1 VELVYAQS
9 VVDQRCIFHKLKNVR
24 DKCRTELHGDD
35 HKEERRQLMQEA
47 GAVYHAESAQQ
58 AKELLAV
65 WSLKWGEMA
74 PKSVATFGR
83 DFDATI
89 AYYQLQGVALEWVR
103 STSLLERVNR
113 QLRRKFRQALS
124 FGSNVG
130 AEVAL
135 YLQVQRLHA
144 QWNRTSWW
152 QTSHALYFDLQMVHH
167 P

>member
-1 VELVYAQS
+1 
-9 VVDQRCIFHKLKNVR
+9 
-24 DKCRTELHGDD
+24 
-35 HKEERRQLMQEA
+35 MQEA
-47 GAVYHAESAQQ
+47 RTVYHAESAEQ
-58 AKELLAV
+58 AKERFAV
-65 WSLKWGEMA
+65 WSARWGELA
-74 PKSVATFGR
+74 PESVATFER

-89 AYYQLQGVALEWVR
+89 AFYQLEGVTLQWVR

-124 FGSNVG
+124 FSSNLG

-144 QWNRTSWW
+144 KWSRTSWW
-152 QTSHALYFDLQMVHH
+152 QTSHTLSLDLQQVHH